1 MPVCG
6 WQKPLS
12 DRFRSKQQLI
22 KEVIHLIEQESY
34 TYADP
39 MTQVRQGGGRN

>member
-1 MPVCG
+1 M
-6 WQKPLS
+6 QKPLS
-12 DRFRSKQQLI
+12 DRFRSKQHLI

-39 MTQVRQGGGRN
+39 ITQVRAPYLRA